1 MLELKRSAFH
11 ARTSS
16 LCLAQN
22 WRRWAG
28 HIVAGSY
35 DLVLDREYWAIR
47 NAAALI
53 DISPLMK
60 YRISGKDAARLLHRV
75 TPRNIH
81 KMAVGQVAYTGWCD
95 EHGKLI
101 DDGTIARLA
110 EDTFRLTAAEPSLRW
125 LAMNAVGMGVEIN
138 DESDR
143 LEIARCPQRLRRG
156 TARHAEVFSPDAQPH
171 RRRAGHDLA
180 YRLYR

>member
-22 WRRWAG
+22 WAG

-110 EDTFRLTAAEPSLRW
+110 EGSS
-125 LAMNAVGMGVEIN
+125 GSG
-138 DESDR
+138 
-143 LEIARCPQRLRRG
+143 G
-156 TARHAEVFSPDAQPH
+156 
-171 RRRAGHDLA
+171 
-180 YRLYR
+180 